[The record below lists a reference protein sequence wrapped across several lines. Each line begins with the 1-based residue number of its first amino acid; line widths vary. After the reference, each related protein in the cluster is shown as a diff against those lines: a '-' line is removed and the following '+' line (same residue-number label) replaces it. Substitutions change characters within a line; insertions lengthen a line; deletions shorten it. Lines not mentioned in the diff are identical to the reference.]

1 MTTGPGQSTRAAL
14 PSWIVILGEAAR
26 RFILRPETTALAAVI
41 VLFIIFSILSPG
53 LFPTKETYISVMS
66 VAAELGILSIG
77 VTLLM
82 IGGHFDL
89 SVGAVL
95 GLTSYI
101 VVVLMRDFRVPPIV
115 AAPAAVA
122 AGAVL
127 GALNGAIVVRFRIHS
142 FVVTLGTMLIWRGV
156 LIALTGGFPMTVAI
170 PPAFK
175 AIMAGP
181 LLDGFRMSMLWF
193 FVIGVLGTF
202 LLLGTKFGNWIQAR
216 GQNEQAARNLGVPVD
231 RTTVGL
237 FALTSALAAVVGVI
251 QVARFSSVD
260 ALRGEGMELQAVA
273 VTVIGGT
280 LLSGGYGS
288 VFGTVLGAITFGMIQ
303 VGLVLAGAPGHFFRT
318 LTGLIVVGAV
328 ILNTDV
334 ARRMARSRPLR
345 GFYRGSEA
353 ADAAIT
359 ATAPLSAEQKAEEN
373 RARDGAARSRGSRE
387 AQTISVTSQ
396 PPTDQDGDRSATSG
410 PDELYPLPR
419 RIEPIPPDAV
429 PIIEAAKISK
439 AFGPT
444 TALVDVSLKAYPGRI
459 LALLGDN
466 GAGKSTLI
474 KILCGVFPP
483 DRGEL
488 RFRGKPVTFT
498 NPAQA
503 RKVGIATVF
512 QDLAVCELLSITR
525 NVVLGREP
533 EKGFG
538 PFRWLDLRR
547 AEGMTRSAFNQLGVR
562 WERRFDERGVNI
574 SGGERQS
581 LAIARAMFFGSSL
594 LILDEPTS
602 ALAVRQAARV
612 LDHIARARDQGQ
624 AIILITHNFLHAL
637 SVADDLTVLV
647 QGRVA
652 AHFRRDEIELDALT
666 DLVARVG

>member
-1 MTTGPGQSTRAAL
+1 MTAGSGQSTRSTR
-14 PSWIVILGEAAR
+14 PSRMIILGEAAR
-26 RFILRPETTALAAVI
+26 RFMLRPETTALAAVI
-41 VLFIIFSILSPG
+41 VLFIVFSVLSPS

-95 GLTSYI
+95 GLTSY
-101 VVVLMRDFRVPPIV
+101 VAVALMRDYGLPPIV
-115 AAPAAVA
+115 AGPAAL
-122 AGAVL
+122 AVGFAL

-156 LIALTGGFPMTVAI
+156 LIALTGGFPRTVAT
-170 PPAFK
+170 PPGFK
-175 AIMAGP
+175 AVMVSPVLG
-181 LLDGFRMSMLWF
+181 GFRMSMVWF
-193 FVIGVLGTF
+193 LGIGALGTF
-202 LLLGTKFGNWIQAR
+202 LLLRTRFGNWIQAR

-231 RTTVGL
+231 LTTILL
-237 FALTSALAAVVGVI
+237 FALTSALAAVVGII

-288 VFGTVLGAITFGMIQ
+288 VIGTVLGAITFGMIQ

-334 ARRMARSRPLR
+334 TRRMARSRPLR
-345 GFYRGSEA
+345 GFYRGSKA

-359 ATAPLSAEQKAEEN
+359 ATAPVSAP
-373 RARDGAARSRGSRE
+373 GGSRE
-387 AQTISVTSQ
+387 GETPGVTPVRLTAQN
-396 PPTDQDGDRSATSG
+396 GDRSAPSS
-410 PDELYPLPR
+410 PDDLYALPR
-419 RIEPIPPDAV
+419 RIEPVPADAV
-429 PIIEAAKISK
+429 PIIEAIKVSK

-444 TALVDVSLKAYPGRI
+444 TALVDVSLKAYAGRI

-488 RFRGKPVTFT
+488 RFRGEPVTFT
-498 NPAQA
+498 NPAHA
-503 RKVGIATVF
+503 RQLGIATVF

-533 EKGFG
+533 QKGFG

-547 AEGMTRSAFNQLGVR
+547 AEEMTRLAFNQLGVR
-562 WERRFDERGVNI
+562 WERDLHERGANI

-602 ALAVRQAARV
+602 ALAVRQAARL

-652 AHFRRDEIELDALT
+652 AHFRRDEIELEALT

>member
-1 MTTGPGQSTRAAL
+1 MTAGPAPKTRAAP
-14 PSWIVILGEAAR
+14 PSPMVTFGEAAR
-26 RFILRPETTALAAVI
+26 GFLLRPETTALAAVI
-41 VLFIIFSILSPG
+41 VLSIVFSILSPR
-53 LFPTKETYISVMS
+53 LFPTKETWISLMS

-101 VVVLMRDFRVPPIV
+101 VVVLMRDFKVPPLA
-115 AAPAAVA
+115 AAPTAVA
-122 AGAVL
+122 S
-127 GALNGAIVVRFRIHS
+127 GALLGMINGAIVVRFRIHS

-175 AIMAGP
+175 AIMAG
-181 LLDGFRMSMLWF
+181 LLLSGFRMSMLWF
-193 FVIGVLGTF
+193 FVIGALGTF
-202 LLLGTKFGNWIQAR
+202 LLLRTRFGNWVQAR
-216 GQNEQAARNLGVPVD
+216 GQNEAAARNLGVPVD
-231 RTTVGL
+231 RATIVL
-237 FALTSALAAVVGVI
+237 FALTSALAALVGVI

-288 VFGTVLGAITFGMIQ
+288 VIGTVLGAVTFGMIQ

-345 GFYRGSEA
+345 GFYRGSET

-359 ATAPLSAEQKAEEN
+359 AIASRDARKPEEN
-373 RARDGAARSRGSRE
+373 LRQNGVPLALGGGSDAGSVTPRSQPCQNRDYSELRVPDDIHTRSRK
-387 AQTISVTSQ
+387 
-396 PPTDQDGDRSATSG
+396 
-410 PDELYPLPR
+410 
-419 RIEPIPPDAV
+419 IEPIAPNLV
-429 PIIEAAKISK
+429 PMIEAVEISK

-444 TALVDVSLKAYPGRI
+444 TALVDVSLKAYAGRI

-488 RFRGKPVTFT
+488 RFRGKPVIFT
-498 NPAQA
+498 NPAHA
-503 RKVGIATVF
+503 RQLGIATVF

-533 EKGFG
+533 QKGLG
-538 PFRWLDLRR
+538 PVRWFDLRR
-547 AEGMTRSAFNQLGVR
+547 AEEVTRSAFNQLGVR
-562 WERRFDERGVNI
+562 WERGFNERGVNI

-612 LDHIARARDQGQ
+612 LDHIALARDHGQ
-624 AIILITHNFLHAL
+624 AVILITHNFHHAL
-637 SVADDLTVLV
+637 SVADDLTVLA

-652 AHFRRDEIELDALT
+652 AQFRRDEIELDALT